1 MFCDLFFNVR
11 FFFFSSRRRHT
22 RCALVTGVQTC
33 ALPIFSS
40 PEPSAWPSCPHAGT
54 ANAAET
60 AHVTSAKD
68 LTSLINLSL
77 HFIVLLIFAWK
88 KPREARLLSTRI
100 IADLIFSVKPKL
112 VCLQF
117 FHIVGDGRP

>member
-1 MFCDLFFNVR
+1 M
-11 FFFFSSRRRHT
+11 FFFFLMIRRPPRST
-22 RCALVTGVQTC
+22 LTYPLFPYTTLFR
-33 ALPIFSS
+33 S
-40 PEPSAWPSCPHAGT
+40 
-54 ANAAET
+54 
-60 AHVTSAKD
+60 D

-117 FHIVGDGRP
+117 FHIVGDGRPETRKGKIVGLPGFLR